1 MSDSHSVTTTT
12 SWGSRL
18 GNSFKGILLG
28 ILMFLASFPL
38 LWWNEGRTQGEHLAL
53 LEGAAIV
60 VSVPSSKLDPAKE
73 GQLIHTSGTVKTD
86 ETLQDDEFGIAM
98 PGALQLR
105 REVEMYQW
113 KETSSSSSEKN
124 LGGSE
129 TTTTTYN
136 YTKEWSPGLISSG
149 NFHKA
154 DGHQN
159 PASMDYQA
167 STQVAEAAQMGAF
180 HIRPQEI
187 KSLNNFQGIDLEGLL
202 FNKIQRSYQVMGDHI
217 YLGEDPQTP
226 QIGDMR
232 IRFSFVPETLAS
244 IVAKQDGETLTPYKT
259 KAGKSL
265 LLMQSGEASAET
277 MFEAA
282 QSANTM
288 MAWILR
294 LVGFLLML
302 GGLRTLLAPL
312 SVLGDIVPLVGDII
326 GAGTGLIAFIIAL
339 PLTLITIALAWVFY
353 RPLLAIGLGIIAAA
367 SLGFGWHLKRKKAA
381 GASLTTPG
389 AATTVQR

>member
-1 MSDSHSVTTTT
+1 MSDSHTVTSTQ

-18 GNSFKGILLG
+18 GNSFKGIILG
-28 ILMFLASFPL
+28 ILMFIGSFVL
-38 LWWNEGRTQGEHLAL
+38 LWWNEGRTQSEHLAL

-60 VSVPSSKLDPAKE
+60 VSVPSSELDPAKN
-73 GQLIHTSGTVKTD
+73 GQLIHTSGTVKT
-86 ETLQDDEFGIAM
+86 EEQLQDTEFGIAM

-136 YTKEWSPGLISSG
+136 YTKEWSRSLINSG
-149 NFHKA
+149 SFHKA

-159 PASMDYQA
+159 PTSMDYE
-167 STQVAEAAQMGAF
+167 SNTQVAETAQMGAF
-180 HIRPQEI
+180 RIRSQEV

-217 YLGEDPQTP
+217 YLGDDPQTP
-226 QIGDMR
+226 KVGDMR

-244 IVAKQDGETLTPYKT
+244 IVAKQEATSLVPYKT
-259 KAGKSL
+259 KVGKNL
-265 LLMQSGEASAET
+265 LLMQSGEHTAEA

-288 MAWILR
+288 MAWVLR

-312 SVLGDIVPLVGDII
+312 SVLGDVVPFIGDII

-339 PLTLITIALAWVFY
+339 PLTLITIAIAWVFY
-353 RPLLAIGLGIIAAA
+353 RPLLAIGLGLGAAA
-367 SLGFGWHLKRKKAA
+367 SLGLGWHLKRKRTSDTSLGSKA
-381 GASLTTPG
+381 GAT
-389 AATTVQR
+389 AR